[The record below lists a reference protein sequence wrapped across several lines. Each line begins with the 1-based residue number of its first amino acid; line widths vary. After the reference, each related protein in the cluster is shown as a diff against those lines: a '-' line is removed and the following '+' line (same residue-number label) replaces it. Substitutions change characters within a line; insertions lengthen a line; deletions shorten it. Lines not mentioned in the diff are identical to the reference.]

1 MYGDFC
7 KVVEPRKLFSQLASF
22 FVVIA
27 GERKDLPA
35 TNVLAVLQN
44 PRLASDAEISQEIE
58 SVIRLYRSIQT
69 FKDRL
74 IHLLDTSKWAIAV
87 ADYVAMPEMKIRRE
101 PYVRH
106 VSCELPGDLAPVSMM
121 LCVPLRNDLL
131 RRSFRHWYLLG
142 LSGT

>member
-1 MYGDFC
+1 MGPIPDAHGIVAEHDRLAMYGDFC
-7 KVVEPRKLFSQLASF
+7 KVVEPRKLISQLASF

-44 PRLASDAEISQEIE
+44 PRLASGAEISQEIE
-58 SVIRLYRSIQT
+58 SVIRLHRSIQT

-74 IHLLDTSKWAIAV
+74 IHLLDTSKRAIAV
-87 ADYVAMPEMKIRRE
+87 VDYVVMPEMKICGE

-106 VSCELPGDLAPVSMM
+106 KSL
-121 LCVPLRNDLL
+121 
-131 RRSFRHWYLLG
+131 
-142 LSGT
+142 